1 MKRTLPHLA
10 FILFIAGILCIC
22 PLAPV
27 QAQTWT
33 DDGTLSF
40 LLEVNGVSAAESNAT
55 APIPINLTDDLAIEL
70 TAQAIQNLTVHAMTY
85 VIEYMGLPL
94 SPPQEQAV
102 NTFIPTGVPIEL
114 VNDSIPL
121 GSMPEFEILSLLSGT
136 IRFEVTLIYSLLS
149 NPGSNISLAEDF
161 VLQIGATGPAAIMS
175 VNGLITLGFTLMA
188 VFSLLMALDE
198 FQQGILAA
206 RKMRGATRGSD
217 VGIFPA
223 AVVLR
228 RKPKKDGELISKDDL
243 IRRVSDAA
251 GKSWDHERCPKCGKK
266 WKKAAVECSKCGI
279 NEATAVKF
287 FSEDIAEYAPK
298 AMKVVK
304 PKSKV
309 TVGSFSKK
317 LKLKPAKGGALAAA
331 LTDMG
336 LFQTRSVKVPLM
348 KVAFAGM
355 TIAGFYWSWLQ
366 ILSGATPSLL
376 DALLYAAAGLVVSV
390 IVAYFMNFLARV
402 PKLGY
407 D

>member
-10 FILFIAGILCIC
+10 FILFIAGILCMC

-55 APIPINLTDDLAIEL
+55 APIPVNLTDDLDLEL
-70 TAQAIQNLTVHAMTY
+70 TVQAFQNLTIHAMTF
-85 VIEYMGLPL
+85 VIEYMGIPL

-102 NTFIPTGVPIEL
+102 NTAIPTGVPIEL
-114 VNDSIPL
+114 VNSSIPL
-121 GSMPEFEILSLLSGT
+121 GSMPEFEVLSLLSGT

-149 NPGSNISLAEDF
+149 NPGTNISLAEDF

-175 VNGLITLGFTLMA
+175 VNGLITLGFTVMA

-206 RKMRGATRGSD
+206 RKMRGAARGSD

-228 RKPKKDGELISKDDL
+228 RRPKTDGELISKDDL
-243 IRRVSDAA
+243 VRRVSDAA
-251 GKSWDHERCPKCGKK
+251 GRSWDHGRCPKCGKK
-266 WKKAAVECSKCGI
+266 WKKDAVVCSKCGI
-279 NEATAVKF
+279 DETTAVKF
-287 FSEDIAEYAPK
+287 FSEDIAEYAPR

-336 LFQTRSVKVPLM
+336 IFQTRSVKVPLM
-348 KVAFAGM
+348 KVALAGM

-376 DALLYAAAGLVVSV
+376 DSLLYAAAGLVISV
-390 IVAYFMNFLARV
+390 VVAYFMNFMARV

>member
-10 FILFIAGILCIC
+10 FILFIAGILCVGPIT
-22 PLAPV
+22 PV

-33 DDGTLSF
+33 DDGALSF
-40 LLEVNGVSAAESNAT
+40 LLEVNDISAADSDVSS
-55 APIPINLTDDLAIEL
+55 PIPYNLTDDLDLEL
-70 TAQAIQNLTVHAMTY
+70 TIEAIQNLTIHAMRF
-85 VIEYMGLPL
+85 VIQYMGIPLVNQELPI
-94 SPPQEQAV
+94 STTVPA
-102 NTFIPTGVPIEL
+102 GVPIAL
-114 VNDSIPL
+114 VNESIPL
-121 GSMPEFEILSLLSGT
+121 GSSLSFGGFDLISGT
-136 IRFEVTLIYSLLS
+136 IIGEITFIYSLLS
-149 NPGSNISLAEDF
+149 DPGTNVTLPEDF
-161 VLQIGATGPAAIMS
+161 VLQVGATGAAAIMS
-175 VNGLITLGFTLMA
+175 VTGLITVGFTVMA
-188 VFSLLMALDE
+188 VFSLLMALDD
-198 FQQGILAA
+198 FQQGIKAA
-206 RKMRGATRGSD
+206 RKMRGAKRGSD

-228 RKPKKDGELISKDDL
+228 RKPKKGGEKISKDEL
-243 IRRVSDAA
+243 VQRVSDAA
-251 GKSWDHERCPKCGKK
+251 RKSWDHKRCPQCGKK
-266 WKKAAVECSKCGI
+266 WKKDAADCSKCGI
-279 NEATAVKF
+279 DELSAVKY
-287 FSEDIAEYAPK
+287 FSQDIAEYAPK

-336 LFQTRSVKVPLM
+336 IFQTRSVKVPLM

-376 DALLYAAAGLVVSV
+376 DSLLYAAAGLVVSV

-407 D
+407 DQ

>member
-1 MKRTLPHLA
+1 MKRTLPHFA

-33 DDGTLSF
+33 DDGALTF
-40 LLEVNGVSAAESNAT
+40 LLEVNDVSAAESDVA
-55 APIPINLTDDLAIEL
+55 APIPYNLTNDLELEL
-70 TAQAIQNLTVHAMTY
+70 TIEAIQNLTIHAMRF
-85 VIEYMGLPL
+85 VIQYMGIPLVNQELPI
-94 SPPQEQAV
+94 STTVPA
-102 NTFIPTGVPIEL
+102 GVPITL
-114 VNDSIPL
+114 VNESIPL
-121 GSMPEFEILSLLSGT
+121 GSSLSFGGFDLISGT
-136 IRFEVTLIYSLLS
+136 IIGEVTFIYSLLS
-149 NPGSNISLAEDF
+149 DPGTNVTLPEDF
-161 VLQIGATGPAAIMS
+161 VLQVGATGAAAIMS
-175 VNGLITLGFTLMA
+175 VTGLITLGFTVMA
-188 VFSLLMALDE
+188 VFSLLMALDD
-198 FQQGILAA
+198 FQKGIMAA
-206 RKMRGATRGSD
+206 RKMRGAKRGSD

-228 RKPKKDGELISKDDL
+228 RKPKKDGETISKDEL
-243 IRRVSDAA
+243 VRRVSDAA
-251 GKSWDHERCPKCGKK
+251 GKSWDHKRCPQCGKK
-266 WKKAAVECSKCGI
+266 WKNDAADCSKCGI
-279 NEATAVKF
+279 DEISAVKY
-287 FSEDIAEYAPK
+287 FSQDIAEYAPK

-336 LFQTRSVKVPLM
+336 IFQTRSVKVPLM

-376 DALLYAAAGLVVSV
+376 DSLLYAAAGLVVSV
-390 IVAYFMNFLARV
+390 VVAYFMNFLARV

-407 D
+407 DQ